1 MLVILDLILMQLFL
15 KLDKYFQDNP
25 SLSNSFQDY
34 SLNKNFKEFEEE
46 VNKNLEKFEQKYF
59 PAEQIKHLEL
69 IYKNDMINMKL
80 LNEELKNYGL
90 IIINVDFSKE
100 LAEKQVRII
109 YTVKVPDDLDIPN
122 LLDGI
127 KYIGNLDKI
136 KLKD

>member
-1 MLVILDLILMQLFL
+1 MKIKSKIKYLILLMFFL
-15 KLDKYFQDNP
+15 ITLLISGYKIITYSQNNKVTIEELENINNEVEVEVVPDSENVIIIPQEKEIP
-25 SLSNSFQDY
+25 KSNYYWDY
-34 SLNKNFKEFEEE
+34 
-46 VNKNLEKFEQKYF
+46 
-59 PAEQIKHLEL
+59 
-69 IYKNDMINMKL
+69 INMNL
-80 LNEELKNYGL
+80 
-90 IIINVDFSKE
+90 INVDFSKE